1 MNMFFR
7 EPVKEDEQVGIV
19 YQTNDYSKFSF
30 MKYNRDID
38 YRHVERLKKEM
49 ENNDVDTP
57 IQVTEKNGD
66 DKFDI
71 MDGQHVFMARRA
83 LDRAISY
90 VINKTDNP
98 EKAVICMNTHK
109 KNWSNDD
116 YGKIYAEK
124 EKENHPLDYKDE
136 PYNIW
141 KKARDSKLHQSTL
154 LELAYG
160 SREKKYSDYFR
171 NEKLTIKDKEKFKKD
186 ANYLVSATIHNKIC
200 KIRHFQLALC
210 KALLNDNFDRKVFL
224 NKMEKYPYMLKR
236 CNDITSY
243 YLNIEQLYNY
253 YNKKSIKLT

>member
-1 MNMFFR
+1 MFNFTG
-7 EPVKEDEQVGIV
+7 DEQVGTV

-38 YRHVERLKKEM
+38 YRHVERIKKEIQD
-49 ENNDVDTP
+49 NDVNTP
-57 IQVTEKNGD
+57 IQVTEKNGE
-66 DKFDI
+66 DKHYI

-83 LDRAISY
+83 LDRVIRY

-116 YGKIYAEK
+116 FLKINAEK
-124 EKENHPLDYKDE
+124 EKENHPLDYE
-136 PYNIW
+136 EMPYNIW
-141 KKARDSKLHQSTL
+141 KTARESKLHQSTL

-160 SREKKYSDYFR
+160 SREKKYSDCFR
-171 NEKLTIKDKEKFKKD
+171 NDKLIIEDKEKFKED
-186 ANYLVSATIHNKIC
+186 ANYLVSAIIHNKIC

-210 KALLNDNFDRKVFL
+210 KALLNENFDRKVFL
-224 NKMEKYPYMLKR
+224 TKLEKYPYMLKR

-253 YNKKSIKLT
+253 YSKKSIKLI

>member
-1 MNMFFR
+1 MFNLTG
-7 EPVKEDEQVGIV
+7 DEQVGIV
-19 YQTNDYSKFSF
+19 YQTKDYSKFSI
-30 MKYNRDID
+30 MKYNREID
-38 YRHVERLKKEM
+38 YKHVERLKKEM
-49 ENNDVDTP
+49 EDNDVNTP

-66 DKFDI
+66 GKHYI
-71 MDGQHVFMARRA
+71 MDGQHVFEVRRS
-83 LDRAISY
+83 LDRAIRY

-98 EKAVICMNTHK
+98 EKAVISMNTNK
-109 KNWSNDD
+109 KNWRNDD

-124 EKENHPLDYKDE
+124 EKESHPLDYEDM
-136 PYNIW
+136 PYSIW

-160 SREKKYSDYFR
+160 SREKKYSDCFR
-171 NEKLTIKDKEKFKKD
+171 NNKLIIEDKEKFKED
-186 ANYLVSATIHNKIC
+186 ANYLVSAIIHNKIC

-224 NKMEKYPYMLKR
+224 TKMEKYPYMLKR

-253 YNKKSIKLT
+253 YNKKSIKLI

>member
-1 MNMFFR
+1 MFNFTG
-7 EPVKEDEQVGIV
+7 DEQVGIV
-19 YQTNDYSKFSF
+19 YQTKDYSKFSI

-38 YRHVERLKKEM
+38 YKHVERLIKEM
-49 ENNDVDTP
+49 EDYDINTP

-66 DKFDI
+66 GKHYI
-71 MDGQHVFMARRA
+71 MDGQHVFEARRA
-83 LDRAISY
+83 LDLIIRY

-98 EKAVICMNTHK
+98 EKAVISMNTNK

-124 EKENHPLDYKDE
+124 EKENHPLTYEDM

-141 KKARDSKLHQSTL
+141 KRARDSKLHQSTL

-160 SREKKYSDYFR
+160 SREKKYSDCFR
-171 NEKLTIKDKEKFKKD
+171 NDKLIIEDEKKFKEN
-186 ANYLVSATIHNKIC
+186 ANYLVSATNLNKIC

-210 KALLNDNFDRKVFL
+210 KALSNENFDRKVFL
-224 NKMEKYPYMLKR
+224 TKLEKYPYMLKR

-253 YNKKSIKLT
+253 YNKKSIRLI